1 MSILL
6 TLQESPVGQ
15 IIGKNTNLVGAAFQY
30 VHILGF
36 VFLLTAALLLVLRVF
51 GQGLRAQTLA
61 QLNAVLR
68 PFLWWGLAAAVLS
81 GVVMFASNAVI
92 YATNPALQLKLLL
105 LVLAALL
112 QLGLSQRWLGKP
124 EASTPPAGGAV
135 SASALP
141 RQASLVPAIPVPLA
155 AGVVLALLLWLAT
168 AVAGRAIGFI

>member
-6 TLQESPVGQ
+6 TLQEGPLGQ
-15 IIGKNTNLVGAAFQY
+15 VIGKNTNLVGAVFQY

-36 VFLLTAALLLVLRVF
+36 VFLLSAALLLALRVF

-68 PFLWWGLAAAVLS
+68 PFLWWGLAAAVFS

-92 YATNPALQLKLLL
+92 YATNPALQIKLLL
-105 LVLAALL
+105 LVLAAVL
-112 QLGLSQRWLGKP
+112 QLVLSQRWLGKP
-124 EASTPPAGGAV
+124 GAEAPSAQAAPTVAAPA
-135 SASALP
+135 
-141 RQASLVPAIPVPLA
+141 QASLAASIPVPLA
-155 AGVVLALLLWLAT
+155 AGVVLLLLLWLST